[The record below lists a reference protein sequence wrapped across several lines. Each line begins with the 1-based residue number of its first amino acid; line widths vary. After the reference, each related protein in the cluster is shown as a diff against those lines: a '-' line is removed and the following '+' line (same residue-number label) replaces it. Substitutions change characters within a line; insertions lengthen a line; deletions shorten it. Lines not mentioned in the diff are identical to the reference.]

1 MNGRQA
7 RGCGM
12 SAHDRTKTTTKKAAN
27 SIVGKLTAGILSV
40 ASAVSLAAAPAAAAQ
55 SVLVIGDSLQTG
67 TGPYLERE
75 LGSLP
80 VEFDFRNGRGS
91 AEGLER
97 LRLRLRPEHT
107 IVVFDLG
114 TNDDPRN
121 PDALYA
127 NLSTA
132 RGLAG
137 DRCMVVSTIL
147 RPAYAGVGPEGLTA
161 AVERF
166 AAGDGNTVVAD
177 WYAAATSSPEILY
190 GDGYHARPEGYALR
204 GKLIADAVTACSGG
218 GGAGDAT
225 GLPPP
230 SDKAPREPPALPDPE
245 PEPPAEVPGPALRT
259 PAPLA
264 LLGRAVRGA
273 VTIVAAAGSDA
284 RRAAGMAPPEP
295 VLGAP

>member
-97 LRLRLRPEHT
+97 LRLRLQPEHT

-121 PDALYA
+121 PDALY
-127 NLSTA
+127 STLGAA
-132 RGLAG
+132 RGIAG
-137 DRCMVVSTIL
+137 ARCMVVATIL
-147 RPAYAGVGPEGLTA
+147 SPEYGGVGPQGLSA

-166 AAGDGNTVVAD
+166 AAGDGNAELAD
-177 WYAAATSSPEILY
+177 WYGAATGTPGVLY
-190 GDGYHARPEGYALR
+190 GDGYHAWPEGYALR
-204 GKLIADAVTACSGG
+204 ARLFGDAIAACTAGG
-218 GGAGDAT
+218 GTGDALSGIPAPSGDPAKT
-225 GLPPP
+225 PRPRPP
-230 SDKAPREPPALPDPE
+230 L
-245 PEPPAEVPGPALRT
+245 EVPGPGLRV

-264 LLGRAVRGA
+264 ALADAARTAAQLVS
-273 VTIVAAAGSDA
+273 AAGRDA
-284 RRAAGMAPPEP
+284 RLAAGMA
-295 VLGAP
+295 